1 MSRGWRRSS
10 SRKAPSP
17 YVDHMLH
24 HTSGRFPAQEGVDAA
39 AKARHPAG
47 RAALRIAVVQD
58 QEMLQLQLAQGIL
71 LGMAREFAV
80 KPTAAPL
87 SFGLKVFLLFI
98 GTCLV
103 THALSCVHSAFASC
117 ERHHSLSSDT
127 LVDVIALSSVFCRA
141 TRSCKARGTAVQAAC
156 RRVTWGAM
164 MQS

>member
-24 HTSGRFPAQEGVDAA
+24 HTSGRFPAQEGHPAVDAA

-80 KPTAAPL
+80 KPTTAPI
-87 SFGLKVFLLFI
+87 SFGLNAECNI
-98 GTCLV
+98 YSMYG
-103 THALSCVHSAFASC
+103 HAPVAALRSNSLTVLWEGCYAECVATPPIREGCHAGRVATPPLREGLPRRPRGNSAP
-117 ERHHSLSSDT
+117 
-127 LVDVIALSSVFCRA
+127 
-141 TRSCKARGTAVQAAC
+141 
-156 RRVTWGAM
+156 
-164 MQS
+164 